1 MPEFED
7 FPATGE
13 APSAQKQIK
22 PPTESGPSDRRP
34 EPSSNP
40 PMAPHR
46 GQAIEYSP
54 RRTDAGPT
62 DSKGG
67 PRRRVRNTAN
77 EGSHRVRRNIQIRS
91 AYTKRTLPASIANM
105 PKGPKGP
112 WLLSRLK
119 NFLLRL
125 LKILRKKRQVPRGRT
140 GRRGEMGRSVP
151 PRRGPPGRRGRASNQ
166 ANRRGSGG
174 RRRGGSEGR
183 EGGSSQRTRNS
194 PTGRDSQR
202 GAQKAGNGAGS
213 RSTDRRRT
221 RARRGRRRRPN
232 SSTE

>member
-7 FPATGE
+7 FPAAGE

-46 GQAIEYSP
+46 GQ
-54 RRTDAGPT
+54 
-62 DSKGG
+62 
-67 PRRRVRNTAN
+67 
-77 EGSHRVRRNIQIRS
+77 SHRILPSKDGRRAHRFKRRS
-91 AYTKRTLPASIANM
+91 SEKSPEYCERGIPPSQTQYSDTQRLYETNPACKYCKYAKGT
-105 PKGPKGP
+105 KGPG
-112 WLLSRLK
+112 LLSRLK

-125 LKILRKKRQVPRGRT
+125 LKILRKKRQVPRGEPE
-140 GRRGEMGRSVP
+140 GEGKWVGPVP

-202 GAQKAGNGAGS
+202 GCAKGWKWSGFQKY
-213 RSTDRRRT
+213 R
-221 RARRGRRRRPN
+221 
-232 SSTE
+232 